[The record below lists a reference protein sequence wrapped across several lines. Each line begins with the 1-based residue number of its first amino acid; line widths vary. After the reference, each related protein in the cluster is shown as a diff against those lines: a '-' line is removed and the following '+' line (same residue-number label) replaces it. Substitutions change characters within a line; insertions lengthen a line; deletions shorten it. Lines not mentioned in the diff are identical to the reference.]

1 MVREPVKFNIVLGA
15 NSDEEN
21 LTKAKVI
28 YNKLKARFILQE
40 IEKYPEEMQKEII
53 EHMCKDTA

>member
-1 MVREPVKFNIVLGA
+1 MAKEYNYNIVLGA

-21 LTKAKVI
+21 LNKAKVI

-40 IEKYPEEMQKEII
+40 IEKYPEEVRQEII
-53 EHMCKDTA
+53 ERMCKSTA